1 MKPLAEQKEE
11 TQAVEEVK
19 PIVAEEAEL
28 AAPEEVKQSK
38 GRGGRGKRPSQER
51 KPRAKKQ
58 QADDGFTQVEERK
71 PAVRKQPPR
80 DAKRPRTG
88 PKKEEI

>member
-1 MKPLAEQKEE
+1 MD
-11 TQAVEEVK
+11 
-19 PIVAEEAEL
+19 
-28 AAPEEVKQSK
+28 APEEVKQPR
-38 GRGGRGKRPSQER
+38 GRGGRGKRASQER
-51 KPRAKKQ
+51 KPRVKKQ

-80 DAKRPRTG
+80 DAKKPRTG